1 MHARS
6 SKQISLVLLL
16 LGVCVSV
23 VAGQSTRRSSG
34 SLTITDPVADDLL
47 TAARELHVQA
57 EVKGDLAAAGERIT
71 IAGPIDGYVMS
82 AGRTVTLDGPVGNDL
97 WAAGETVAVN
107 SDISN
112 NAMLAGRTVH
122 LGSDALIGHD
132 ARLAGNTVTSEGRIE
147 RNLRIGADT
156 ARIGGNVGGDVRADA
171 REVTVLPN
179 AVINGNLVVR
189 ASEPPTISPGARIL
203 GVTRYE
209 PLQQNR
215 WFSWPWIWASTLLAL
230 LLLGFGAIALSSTWP
245 ARVAATMRARPSR
258 SALTGL
264 AVLIFTPIVAGILAV
279 TLIGIPLAMVLL
291 SLYLAVL
298 LLSTVMVA
306 YRIGTWVF
314 ERMHRP
320 QASPWARM
328 ALGVLI
334 VSLAL
339 SIPFAGPLFAIAV
352 LIAGT
357 GALVLERR
365 DLFKPAPLAS

>member
-1 MHARS
+1 MHSRFS
-6 SKQISLVLLL
+6 RQMILVLLL
-16 LGVCVSV
+16 LGVCVSL
-23 VAGQSTRRSSG
+23 VAGQTSPSSSTAV
-34 SLTITDPVADDLL
+34 TITDPVADDLL
-47 TAARELHVQA
+47 TAARELHVAA

-71 IAGPIDGYVMS
+71 IDGPVDGYVMS
-82 AGRTVTLDGPVGNDL
+82 AGRAITLDGSVGNDL

-107 SDISN
+107 SDVSN
-112 NAMLAGRTVH
+112 NAMLAGRSVH
-122 LGSDALIGHD
+122 VGADAIIGHD

-179 AVINGNLVVR
+179 TVINGNLVVR
-189 ASEPPTISPGARIL
+189 SSEPPTISPDARIL
-203 GVTRYE
+203 GAIRYE

-215 WFSWPWIWASTLLAL
+215 WFSWPWFWVSSLLAL

-245 ARVAATMRARPSR
+245 ARVAATMRARPGVSV
-258 SALTGL
+258 LTGL
-264 AVLIFTPIVAGILAV
+264 AVLIVTPIVAGILAV

-306 YRIGTWVF
+306 YRIGTWLF

-328 ALGVLI
+328 ALGVLV
-334 VSLAL
+334 VSLVI
-339 SIPFAGPLFAIAV
+339 STPFAGPLFAIVV

-365 DLFKPAPLAS
+365 DLFRPAALAS